1 MTRRERDSP
10 RRDDAPAPV
19 SIIQSC
25 LENLREEKHKKK
37 ERQKTAKK
45 KEEEGEKRKEQKVSI
60 TRARSLLARSL
71 ARSLARLYE
80 DLRLTVCN
88 LIEDTLPEFLR
99 ELPVLFAHLA
109 ERELTLCLG
118 ISQAKRNKKVAYEK
132 RKTKTKR
139 RSEERDEDLWKRR
152 QVARD
157 S

>member
-25 LENLREEKHKKK
+25 LENLREEKHKK

-45 KEEEGEKRKEQKVSI
+45 KEVEGEKRKEQKVSI
-60 TRARSLLARSL
+60 TRARSL
-71 ARSLARLYE
+71 LARLYE

-132 RKTKTKR
+132 RKRKTRR
-139 RSEERDEDLWKRR
+139 RSEERDEDLRKRR

>member
-139 RSEERDEDLWKRR
+139 RSEERDEDL
-152 QVARD
+152 
-157 S
+157 